1 MVGNFNFRSVKNHD
15 ASSWVRDFKSRV
27 FPLVQMVLSGKTINA
42 EGDPMAKFA
51 QALSIKS
58 FPHNNIEMDEGLA

>member
-1 MVGNFNFRSVKNHD
+1 MGKRLQEQSFQ
-15 ASSWVRDFKSRV
+15 
-27 FPLVQMVLSGKTINA
+27 LVQTVLSGKIVHA

-58 FPHNNIEMDEGLA
+58 FPHNNIEMDEWLA